1 MLVRFLSPLPIT
13 ITSRRG
19 TKCTLSLSIESSSDR
34 RELIMTEEG
43 HCGYRIFHNFS
54 PHEYGK
60 IDEILRS
67 GIEVR
72 PESLFARCCRAMAS
86 EGLVELTP

>member
-19 TKCTLSLSIESSSDR
+19 TKYTLSIAIESSSDR

-43 HCGYRIFHNFS
+43 RCGYGGGLSGGYAGAFTGPYPVSLRLGRLFRRAVHNFDN
-54 PHEYGK
+54 P
-60 IDEILRS
+60 
-67 GIEVR
+67 
-72 PESLFARCCRAMAS
+72 
-86 EGLVELTP
+86 